1 MIERFFPDMKA
12 RHLFITFISMPL
24 IMMSGCSMMNNND
37 TRPSNVAPAVAPQV
51 ASDGASARK
60 KPRQP
65 EPVHQEQEIVIEQL
79 TEEKDDVEVCETT
92 TYVVKKGDTIY
103 GIARKFQVRPN
114 DIMQIND
121 IDRDTVL
128 LIGQSLEIPCSKS
141 PAILQEKE
149 NGGKEYIVVAGD
161 SLYKISKKY
170 GISVKELRDV
180 NNLSS
185 DTLWIGQK
193 LILPSNAHEITPTT
207 TSPKLSGDGTY
218 TVVRGDSIYVIA
230 KRFGVSQ
237 SDLMRVNN
245 ISSPERLQI
254 GQRLTIPTKDTV
266 VTNKPTPIVH
276 NVQQSV
282 QPSVQ
287 PPAITNNSNLYTI
300 QYGDT
305 VSSIAQRLNVDKQE
319 LAALNNINTQTPL
332 QAGKQLLVPEKKI
345 VQETPAMTP
354 ISHPDVI
361 TDDFFDNFE
370 EIPVVEINN

>member
-1 MIERFFPDMKA
+1 
-12 RHLFITFISMPL
+12 
-24 IMMSGCSMMNNND
+24 
-37 TRPSNVAPAVAPQV
+37 
-51 ASDGASARK
+51 
-60 KPRQP
+60 
-65 EPVHQEQEIVIEQL
+65 
-79 TEEKDDVEVCETT
+79 
-92 TYVVKKGDTIY
+92 
-103 GIARKFQVRPN
+103 
-114 DIMQIND
+114 
-121 IDRDTVL
+121 
-128 LIGQSLEIPCSKS
+128 
-141 PAILQEKE
+141 
-149 NGGKEYIVVAGD
+149 
-161 SLYKISKKY
+161 
-170 GISVKELRDV
+170 
-180 NNLSS
+180 
-185 DTLWIGQK
+185 
-193 LILPSNAHEITPTT
+193 
-207 TSPKLSGDGTY
+207 
-218 TVVRGDSIYVIA
+218 
-230 KRFGVSQ
+230 
-237 SDLMRVNN
+237 MRVNN

-282 QPSVQ
+282 QPNVQ

-345 VQETPAMTP
+345 VQETQSITP